1 MRVFTDGACK
11 SNGKAQAQAAYAG
24 WFPDQKDWSFAR
36 KMPDNELQT
45 NQRAELKAIH
55 DSVLILYEKCPPD
68 TSIKIYTDSIY
79 SKNCLTTWITGWIKK
94 GWKTSDGEP
103 VKHKD
108 LIEPTADRLK
118 KFKEYSIVYV
128 KAHTGLKDDLSIN
141 NDVVDKMATGILT
154 DTPKQI
160 IDRDEDIMKDL
171 PLSLMGPPLEGSK
184 IVDWCKTHLELL
196 DTAAL
201 NSALFSAFK
210 RTVEKNGYSLDVQ
223 VINKNKVVRVTRNLI
238 KDSKI
243 TG

>member
-11 SNGKAQAQAAYAG
+11 ANGKAQAQAAYAA
-24 WFPDQKDWSFAR
+24 WFPEQKDWSFST
-36 KMPDNELQT
+36 KMPDVEPQT

-55 DSVLILYEKCPPD
+55 DSVKILAEKCPMD

-79 SKNCLTTWITGWIKK
+79 SKNCLTTWTSAWIKK
-94 GWKTSDGEP
+94 GWKTSDGQD
-103 VKHKD
+103 VKHRD
-108 LIEPTADRLK
+108 LIEPTIERLGN
-118 KFKEYSIVYV
+118 FKEYSIIYV

-141 NDVVDKMATGILT
+141 NDIVDKMATGVLT
-154 DTPKQI
+154 EKVDI
-160 IDRDEDIMKDL
+160 IVDRNENIMEDL

-196 DTAAL
+196 DLTAL
-201 NSALFSAFK
+201 NSALFSAFQK
-210 RTVEKNGYSLDVQ
+210 TLTKKGYSLEIQ

-243 TG
+243 IQ